1 MQARHQEDSRVP
13 SRQRLGVAVV
23 GRGGS
28 DDEIATLIQ
37 RTAEQYEQY
46 LALSRLT
53 ELTGPTTDEP
63 AVADEPRD
71 MNRPVGL
78 TVSAPR
84 D

>member
-1 MQARHQEDSRVP
+1 MPARD
-13 SRQRLGVAVV
+13 RLGVAVD

-46 LALSRLT
+46 LAFSRLA
-53 ELTGPTTDEP
+53 ELTGVSTDEP
-63 AVADEPRD
+63 VAADEARD
-71 MNRPVGL
+71 MNRPIGL